1 MAVRR
6 MRMLPENGARGGD
19 IEMSIKLTF
28 DESLFDYVEESL
40 EMKVRGKTIG
50 QCLDSA
56 FKGKPALKKVVF
68 HENGDLNYGI
78 FIKVNE
84 KFVYSD
90 ILTQA
95 VKDADEIGI
104 VYVASG

>member
-1 MAVRR
+1 
-6 MRMLPENGARGGD
+6 
-19 IEMSIKLTF
+19 MSIKLNL

-40 EMKVRGKTIG
+40 EMEVSGKTIG

-56 FKGKPALKKVVF
+56 FEGQPALKRVVF

-95 VKDADEIGI
+95 VKDADGIEI
-104 VYVASG
+104 VYVAGG